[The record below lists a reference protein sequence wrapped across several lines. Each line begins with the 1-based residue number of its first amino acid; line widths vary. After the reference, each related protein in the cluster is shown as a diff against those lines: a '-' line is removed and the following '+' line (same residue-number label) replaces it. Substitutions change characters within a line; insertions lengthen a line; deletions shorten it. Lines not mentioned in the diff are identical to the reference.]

1 MGNGVCEKM
10 LLRLVLSEKDSERF
24 QMSTNTTYDLYRI
37 FPQGIADVA
46 DSLIKKTV
54 SKTFNLPN
62 DALDSYFIVH
72 LRQDNTVAIR
82 P

>member
-1 MGNGVCEKM
+1 MGNGVCEEM
-10 LLRLVLSEKDSERF
+10 LLRLVLSEKDSEKF

-46 DSLIKKTV
+46 DSLIKKV
-54 SKTFNLPN
+54 VCKTFDLPDN
-62 DALDSYFIVH
+62 ALDSYFVAH
-72 LRQDNTVAIR
+72 LKQDNTVAIR